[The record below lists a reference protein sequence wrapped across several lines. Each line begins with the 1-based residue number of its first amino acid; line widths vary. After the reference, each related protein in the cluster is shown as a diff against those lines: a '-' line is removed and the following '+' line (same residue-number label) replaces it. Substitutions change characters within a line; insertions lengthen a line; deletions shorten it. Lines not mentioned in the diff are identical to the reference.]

1 MTQLRYA
8 QRGTKQSLRARND
21 VLVLQAVAAGAG
33 ELARTDIALRTG
45 LPAATVSAI
54 VDTLLKRRLIR
65 QVGPGDSRGGKPRM
79 LLALSDHHQFIGV
92 HVGSSTIAASRLT
105 LSGHTVR
112 SVDGVPHHGADV
124 VAAVG
129 AAVRQLSGPREGVV
143 ASIGVAL
150 PGIVDSDGVI
160 REAVNYGWRMM
171 PFARQLSADCGGASV
186 HVVNDANAVALSEF
200 ALSSQ
205 PSATVALV
213 WIGTGI
219 GAGIVLDGRL
229 YTGTEFRAGEIG
241 HVDTGLSL
249 RCRCGRVGCL
259 ETVSSLPSM
268 VGDAGDD
275 AIARYLDGA
284 DDAAAR
290 GLRER
295 VGRAAREL
303 ARLLSLLA
311 ASLDVTEFVVGG
323 PVVGHPLG
331 PPFLRTTNEALA
343 IRPMPGFPAVTLRF
357 STLGEHSSVLG
368 AAAHAIRQELGV
380 MLTMPAGATS
390 HATTP
395 LSSAPR

>member
-1 MTQLRYA
+1 M
-8 QRGTKQSLRARND
+8 
-21 VLVLQAVAAGAG
+21 LVLQAVAAGEG
-33 ELARTDIALRTG
+33 ELARIDIALRTG

-54 VDTLLKRRLIR
+54 VDTLLKRRLVR
-65 QVGPGDSRGGKPRM
+65 QVGPGGSRGGKPRM

-92 HVGSSTIAASRLT
+92 HVGGSTIAASRLT
-105 LSGHTVR
+105 LSGRTVQ
-112 SVDGVPHHGADV
+112 SVDDVPHHGSDV

-129 AAVRQLSGPREGVV
+129 AAVRRLSGPRDGVV
-143 ASIGVAL
+143 TSVGVAL
-150 PGIVDSDGVI
+150 PGIIDGDGVI
-160 REAVNYGWRMM
+160 REAVNYGWRMV
-171 PFARQLSADCGGASV
+171 PFARRLSAGCGGASV

-205 PSATVALV
+205 PAATVALV

-229 YTGTEFRAGEIG
+229 YTGPEFRAGEIG

-268 VGDAGDD
+268 VGDASGDV
-275 AIARYLDGA
+275 IARYLDGD
-284 DDAAAR
+284 DDAAVR

-323 PVVGHPLG
+323 PVAGHPLG
-331 PPFLRTTNEALA
+331 PPLLRAVNDTLA
-343 IRPMPGFPAVTLRF
+343 VRPMPGFPAVRLRF
-357 STLGEHSSVLG
+357 STLGERSPVLG

-380 MLTMPAGATS
+380 MLTMPAGAGS
-390 HATTP
+390 HTTTTGTP
-395 LSSAPR
+395 